1 MHRPALFNMDRFR
14 KFVCIELTRVGISR
28 KPLTVRR
35 TLGEAAPARQVSM
48 GLEKSDADCRGDV
61 AAGEAEEG
69 RRISGTG
76 LPPMRRR
83 SRPG

>member
-35 TLGEAAPARQVSM
+35 ALG
-48 GLEKSDADCRGDV
+48 
-61 AAGEAEEG
+61 EG
-69 RRISGTG
+69 RRDHG
-76 LPPMRRR
+76 PMTFY
-83 SRPG
+83 